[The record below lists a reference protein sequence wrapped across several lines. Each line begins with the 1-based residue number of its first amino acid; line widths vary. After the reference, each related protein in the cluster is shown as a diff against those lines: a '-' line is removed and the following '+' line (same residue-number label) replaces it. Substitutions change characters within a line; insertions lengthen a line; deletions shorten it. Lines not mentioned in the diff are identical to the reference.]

1 MEKFNVNGVSLDI
14 KEYMGHRVVTFRDID
29 VAHGR
34 PEGTARKRFNDNKK
48 YFIEGEDFFVVKPAN
63 ILMSEIRTLGFEV
76 PNRGITLLTE
86 SGYLMIIKSFTD
98 DFAWTVQRKFLDAYF
113 KSKESA
119 NSCDDILLTLAQKQN
134 EP

>member
-1 MEKFNVNGVSLDI
+1 MDI
-14 KEYMGHRVVTFRDID
+14 KEYKGQRVMTFKDID
-29 VAHGR
+29 KIHGR
-34 PEGTARKRFNDNKK
+34 PDGTASRNFRANRKH
-48 YFIEGEDFFVVKPAN
+48 FIEGEDFFAVKPEN